1 MKIRKAVLEDLEI
14 ILGYENKYFHN
25 FTTLE
30 KLQED
35 FYNPLIHFYLLVD
48 VEILGYV
55 ILWVDEDKAQINS
68 FVVIEE
74 LRRRGYGKYFLDNT
88 LEILSEYGVI
98 EVTLEVRPS
107 NIAAV
112 SLYVKSGFKQVSV
125 RKAYYNNG
133 EDAYLM
139 YKRLGSE

>member
-1 MKIRKAVLEDLEI
+1 MKIRKAILEDLEI
-14 ILGYENKYFHN
+14 ILEYENKYFHN

-30 KLQED
+30 KLYED
-35 FYNPLIHFYLLVD
+35 FYNPLIHIYLLVEEE
-48 VEILGYV
+48 VLGYM
-55 ILWVDEDKAQINS
+55 IIWIDEDKAQINS

-74 LRRRGYGKYFLDNT
+74 LRRKGYGEYFLDNT
-88 LEILSEYGVI
+88 LEILSEYGVV